1 MSEYELGFKKE
12 WQQKRAMHSLGHGSF
27 ARVILVRDCRPQ
39 VGAGRWC
46 AAKIPKPG
54 VVQDFDREALVTA
67 YLCAESQY
75 IVGLQAFVA
84 EEADGGFSPA
94 GGACRIMMFE
104 WCRES
109 LRRCYDA
116 HHGILV
122 KQEG

>member
-1 MSEYELGFKKE
+1 LSEYELGFKRE

-27 ARVILVRDCRPQ
+27 ARAIMVRDCRPQ
-39 VGAGRWC
+39 AGAG
-46 AAKIPKPG
+46 PG
-54 VVQDFDREALVTA
+54 VVQDFDPEALVTA

-84 EEADGGFSPA
+84 EEADGGFSPV

-109 LRRCYDA
+109 LRKR
-116 HHGILV
+116 
-122 KQEG
+122 